1 MKTYIQKFLFALTM
15 LCSMTAYAQGDCK
28 VRGVVVDASGE
39 TIPYATVGAYVGKK
53 NVARLAADIEGAFAM
68 TLKQGETYIFEIS
81 SVGYAPYKQA
91 IALPQ
96 ASAYDMGNIVLKSS
110 TELDEVVVVSQKPLI
125 KSDAEKITYDVTADP
140 ESDGKTLLEMMR
152 KVPMITVDADDNV
165 QLNGSSDFKVLING
179 KESAMVK
186 NNLKE
191 VLKAMPAAGVQD
203 IQVITNPS
211 TRYDAEGVG
220 GVINIIT
227 AQAGAGKNEEVSGVT
242 GSVTGY
248 GDVLQG
254 SFGGN
259 AFLTMQY
266 KKFTASIN
274 YSGGKFTS
282 HQYSDAN
289 SYNYNNHDMYHS
301 RISTSEFGD
310 MKVDGQYHFLTLE
323 SSYELDSL
331 NLFTLG
337 ISGNLG
343 RYGANGYA
351 LNQTFAKNGN
361 LMVNYVDNIMQAGTW
376 GGASANFDYQHTFDR
391 PQHTITASYR
401 YEYNPNGS
409 AYSDSIIFDSETLN
423 APLAGQKNENNAFA
437 HEHTVQLDYNNPI
450 NQMHSVEAGAKYIAR
465 INHSDDDYL
474 ALTNG
479 MWQST
484 GAGRIFDYTQQVA
497 SLYAGYA
504 FTRST
509 WGLRVGGRYEHTFID
524 ATYQQAGTRV
534 DYGKPYGN
542 FVPYLSLNYNISPM
556 ESLRFSYTQRINRPG
571 IYYLSPYEKWTTPIS
586 VEVGNPDLKAE
597 VTHSFSAGYSVFK
610 GVFNLNFE
618 WFARISDNAISTLM
632 FVEPETGIMRT
643 TYGNIASEAVYG
655 FSAYISGQTSPKF
668 NYYVNLQPAYK
679 TFNAPHLN
687 MKDARFGATVF
698 AGCNWMAWKGGT
710 VSVNGGGGL
719 PDGDMQMESE
729 LMWYYYGLSVSQR
742 FLDDKLK
749 VTLSANNMF
758 NKYNKY
764 RMHSYGD
771 GFENISEGG
780 QRSQRLQLSVTYTF
794 GKLNARVKKA
804 NRSIVNDD
812 IMGGSSE
819 GMNTGNG
826 GGGM

>member
-1 MKTYIQKFLFALTM
+1 MKTYMQKLFLSLFM
-15 LCSMTAYAQGDCK
+15 LCSVVAYAQGDCNVK
-28 VRGVVVDASGE
+28 GVVKDATGE
-39 TIPYATVGAYVGKK
+39 TIPYATVGAYQGKK
-53 NVARLAADIEGAFAM
+53 NVTRLAADVDGVFTM

-81 SVGYAPYKQA
+81 SVGYNSYKQA
-91 IALPQ
+91 IELPK
-96 ASAYDMGNIVLKSS
+96 AATFDMGEVVLKSS
-110 TELDEVVVVSQKPLI
+110 TELDEVVVVSQKPII
-125 KSDAEKITYDVTADP
+125 KSDAEKITYDVSADP
-140 ESDGKTLLEMMR
+140 ESDGKTLLDMMR
-152 KVPMITVDADDNV
+152 KVPMVTVDAEDNV

-191 VLKAMPAAGVQD
+191 VLKAMPAASVQD

-227 AQAGAGKNEEVSGVT
+227 AQAGASKNNDIAGVT
-242 GSVTGY
+242 GSLTGY
-248 GDVLQG
+248 GDVIQG

-266 KKFTASIN
+266 KKFTASLN

-282 HQYSDAN
+282 RQFTDAE
-289 SYNYNNHDMYHS
+289 SFNYNNPDMYRS
-301 RISTSEFGD
+301 LVSTSEFGD
-310 MKVDGQYHFLTLE
+310 MDVNGQYHFLSFE

-337 ISGNLG
+337 ASGNLG
-343 RYGANGYA
+343 KYGATGLA
-351 LNQTFAKNGN
+351 LNQTFAKDGR
-361 LMVNYVDNIMQAGTW
+361 LMVNYIDNLMQGGTW

-391 PQHTITASYR
+391 PQHTLTASYR
-401 YEYNPNGS
+401 YEYNPNSS

-423 APLAGQKNENNAFA
+423 APLEGQKNENHAFA

-450 NQMHSVEAGAKYIAR
+450 NKMHSVEAGAKYIAR

-474 ALTNG
+474 MLMNG
-479 MWQST
+479 MWQSA

-504 FTRST
+504 FTRDT

-524 ATYQQAGTRV
+524 ATNQLAGTSV
-534 DYGKPYGN
+534 NYGKPYGN
-542 FVPYLSLNYNISPM
+542 FVPYFSLNYNISPM

-571 IYYLSPYEKWTTPIS
+571 ISYLSPFENWTTPYS
-586 VEVGNPDLKAE
+586 VEVGNPNLMPE
-597 VTHSFSAGYSVFK
+597 VSHAFSAGYSIFQ

-618 WFARISDNAISTLM
+618 CFARVSNNAISRVTM
-632 FVEPETGIMRT
+632 VEPETGVIRT
-643 TYGNIASEAVYG
+643 THDNIANESVFG
-655 FSAYISGQTSPKF
+655 FSAYISGQPSPKF
-668 NYYVNLQPAYK
+668 NYYVNFQPAFK
-679 TFNAPHLN
+679 TFRAPHMN
-687 MKDARFGATVF
+687 ITDERFGGTLF

-719 PDGDMQMESE
+719 PDGDIQMESE

-742 FLDDKLK
+742 FFDDKLK
-749 VTLSANNMF
+749 VTLSANNIF
-758 NKYNKY
+758 NKYNNY
-764 RMHSYGD
+764 RLHSYGD
-771 GFENISEGG
+771 GFENISYGG
-780 QRSQRLQLSVTYTF
+780 QRSQRLQLSATYSF
-794 GKLNARVKKA
+794 GKLNTRVKKA

-812 IMGGSSE
+812 IVGGSSE
-819 GMNTGNG
+819 GMGGNNTG
-826 GGGM
+826 GM